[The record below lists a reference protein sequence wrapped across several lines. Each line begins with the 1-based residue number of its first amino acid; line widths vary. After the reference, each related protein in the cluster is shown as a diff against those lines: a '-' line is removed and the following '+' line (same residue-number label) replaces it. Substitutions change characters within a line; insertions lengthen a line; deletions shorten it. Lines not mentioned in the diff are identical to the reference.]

1 MESISGES
9 SHLAFDHFKKC
20 NFDAVLEIQDKI
32 KDLIDKTDGDD
43 ENEGFL
49 RQKKLIETLVEY
61 YKDNAK
67 DPKKAYKA
75 LSEIDNEDKQE
86 PFWETNF
93 LLEYNAGVFAYL
105 SQMYGKALEHF
116 CKILENWEEAELFLV
131 VKSAFIWIQILIDN
145 SYIDPA
151 KLLIVKLEEL
161 LPLITKLIV
170 MKQGYRQTLES
181 DKKGAEDIIPSVGEG
196 GLKLEYFSVS
206 TGSYLSQEAKA
217 PKNPWTLE
225 YEFFIIYFKTRIAI
239 IDCEDERSRSK
250 WLKILSDKY
259 NQLEKRKEEKMPEMD
274 EIVIDQAHSF
284 LPYINSFSA
293 MQDIIVRTQ
302 KAGSTETT
310 QLDGIRLMSFN
321 DRDLSKSGPNAHA
334 SWFKTLKESDKRKE
348 QIIQNWNQKHPIHF
362 FNNLGVLHLN
372 LKKYGMAAFFF
383 SKALKYLSL
392 DGKQNSNDLK
402 SPFKFVSNHTSQK

>member
-1 MESISGES
+1 MESISVDYS
-9 SHLAFDHFKKC
+9 SKAFDSFKNC

-32 KDLIDKTDGDD
+32 KDSIDKTDGDE

-49 RQKKLIETLVEY
+49 RQKKLVETLVEY

-116 CKILENWEEAELFLV
+116 CKILEIWEEAEFFLV
-131 VKSAFIWIQILIDN
+131 IKSAFIWIQILIDCF
-145 SYIDPA
+145 YLDPA
-151 KLLIVKLEEL
+151 KVLIMKLEEL
-161 LPLITKLIV
+161 LPLIKKV
-170 MKQGYRQTLES
+170 MIIKQGYKPSQDSERNAIDFVNTQIS
-181 DKKGAEDIIPSVGEG
+181 DLYYKF
-196 GLKLEYFSVS
+196 EYFSVS
-206 TGSYLSQEAKA
+206 TGSYLSQGAKA

-225 YEFFIIYFKTRIAI
+225 YEFFLTYFKTRIALV
-239 IDCEDERSRSK
+239 DWEDEKSREK
-250 WLKILSDKY
+250 WLKELSDKY
-259 NQLEKRKEEKMPEMD
+259 ALLEKRKDEKMPNVD
-274 EIVIDQAHSF
+274 EIMLDQAHSF
-284 LPYINSFSA
+284 LPYLNSYAA
-293 MQDIIVRTQ
+293 MQDIIVRT
-302 KAGSTETT
+302 KKTTSTETT

-321 DRDLSKSGPNAHA
+321 DRDHSKNGPNAHA

-372 LKKYGMAAFFF
+372 LKKYGMAAFFL

-392 DGKQNSNDLK
+392 DGKQNPNDLK
-402 SPFKFVSNHTSQK
+402 SPLKFVSNHTSQK

>member
-1 MESISGES
+1 MESISVDYS
-9 SHLAFDHFKKC
+9 STAFDSFKNC

-32 KDLIDKTDGDD
+32 KDSIDKTDGDE

-49 RQKKLIETLVEY
+49 RQKKLVETLVEY

-116 CKILENWEEAELFLV
+116 CKILEIWEEAEFFLV
-131 VKSAFIWIQILIDN
+131 IKSAFIWIQILIDCF
-145 SYIDPA
+145 YLDPA
-151 KLLIVKLEEL
+151 KVLIMKLEEL
-161 LPLITKLIV
+161 LPLIKKV
-170 MKQGYRQTLES
+170 MVIKQGYKTSQDSERNAIDFVNTQIS
-181 DKKGAEDIIPSVGEG
+181 DLYYKF
-196 GLKLEYFSVS
+196 EYFSVS
-206 TGSYLSQEAKA
+206 TGSYLSQGAKA
-217 PKNPWTLE
+217 PKNPWILE
-225 YEFFIIYFKTRIAI
+225 YEFFLTYFKTRIALV
-239 IDCEDERSRSK
+239 DWEDEKSREK
-250 WLKILSDKY
+250 WLKELSDKY
-259 NQLEKRKEEKMPEMD
+259 SLLEKRKEEKMPNVD
-274 EIVIDQAHSF
+274 EIMLDQAHSF
-284 LPYINSFSA
+284 LPYLNSYAA
-293 MQDIIVRTQ
+293 MQDIIVRT
-302 KAGSTETT
+302 KKTTSTETT

-321 DRDLSKSGPNAHA
+321 DRDHSKNGPNAHA

-372 LKKYGMAAFFF
+372 LKKYGMAAFFL

-392 DGKQNSNDLK
+392 DGKQNPNDLK
-402 SPFKFVSNHTSQK
+402 SPLKFVSNHTSQK